1 MGSPVRTYGGVEAKE
16 PEFIDGER
24 ARAAR
29 TAMPSDRMV
38 RALAETFGTLS
49 DPTRV
54 RIISA
59 LAGEELCVFDLAR
72 LLGLSGSAI
81 SHQLRLLR
89 GQRLV
94 KYRKEGKI
102 AFFSP
107 DDDHIGTSWRSASS
121 TSPWSDFFYSMN
133 EMCAHPYEI
142 TRMLSNAKGGW
153 EGTCASH

>member
-1 MGSPVRTYGGVEAKE
+1 LDSPARNHGGAAAEKIS
-16 PEFIDGER
+16 FIDAVS

-38 RALAETFGTLS
+38 RALAETFSALS

-59 LAGEELCVFDLAR
+59 LGGQELCVFDLAR
-72 LLGLSGSAI
+72 LLGLTGSAI

-89 GQRLV
+89 GQCLV

-102 AFFSP
+102 AYYSL
-107 DDDHIGTSWRSASS
+107 DDDHIRHLLEECIKHVSV
-121 TSPWSDFFYSMN
+121 
-133 EMCAHPYEI
+133 E
-142 TRMLSNAKGGW
+142 
-153 EGTCASH
+153 

>member
-1 MGSPVRTYGGVEAKE
+1 MR
-16 PEFIDGER
+16 FIDAASVR
-24 ARAAR
+24 SAR

-38 RALAETFGTLS
+38 RALAETFGALS

-54 RIISA
+54 RIITA
-59 LAGEELCVFDLAR
+59 LAEQELCVYDLAG

-102 AFFSP
+102 AFYSL
-107 DDDHIGTSWRSASS
+107 DDDHIRNLMEECVKHVTV
-121 TSPWSDFFYSMN
+121 
-133 EMCAHPYEI
+133 E
-142 TRMLSNAKGGW
+142 
-153 EGTCASH
+153 